1 MKAFRAALTAKILP
15 WGPGPGPAKCGWR
28 WPVHS
33 KTVMGEI
40 FMEFST
46 ERGENFSSLAGN
58 ELDLFASSHRVLFQI
73 RLSCLPW
80 G

>member
-1 MKAFRAALTAKILP
+1 M
-15 WGPGPGPAKCGWR
+15 
-28 WPVHS
+28 HS